1 MTRNGFEAGTL
12 HAQSPPLSFHYV
24 FLKISWVAANSSR
37 LNMIF
42 SQLFR
47 VKTENGICIKNLRV
61 MNLAR
66 VAEVIMLK
74 SEWLNV

>member
-1 MTRNGFEAGTL
+1 MEHGPMTRNGFEAGTL

-47 VKTENGICIKNLRV
+47 VKD
-61 MNLAR
+61 
-66 VAEVIMLK
+66 
-74 SEWLNV
+74 